1 MNALKSV
8 KEKNINSND
17 DYRAGYKEGYR
28 YGCCSAVLSRVPHF
42 SPAIRN
48 LRVLYVTQGFDGIDG
63 GVSEALRKLVHVCI
77 IASPESMLQE
87 AMNHRPD
94 LVLVMNALHVFPP
107 DHAEQ
112 ISQIKQMGIYTA
124 VWFVDDPYFSDD
136 TVSLSLQYDEVFTHE
151 LGSVSFYQEIGCS
164 HVHYLPLASNP
175 EMFRPLHVAP
185 EYQNDICFIGNAFW
199 NRVELFDQLA
209 PYLEDKK
216 VMIAGGHW
224 DRLEHCSQLS
234 RAIRHGW
241 IPVEETVSYYNGA
254 KIVINMHRPTT
265 AGQDNRNGINLAG
278 RSINPRTYEISG
290 CGTLQITDLR
300 EDLIS
305 YYRPGYDIETFTD
318 AAELQS
324 KIDYYLKHEEERQ
337 LIAWRSLWTTH
348 QYHTYIDR
356 LSRLLDIISIH

>member
-8 KEKNINSND
+8 KEKNINSD
-17 DYRAGYKEGYR
+17 EDYHAGYNEGFR
-28 YGCCSAVLSRVPHF
+28 YGGCSAVLSRIPH
-42 SPAIRN
+42 SMPTIRN
-48 LRVLYVTQGFDGIDG
+48 LCVLYVTQGFDGIDG
-63 GVSEALRKLVHVCI
+63 GVSEALGKLVHVCI
-77 IASPESMLQE
+77 IASPRSMLQE

-112 ISQIKQMGIYTA
+112 IRQIKQMGIHTV
-124 VWFVDDPYFSDD
+124 VWFVDDPYFSED
-136 TVSLSLQYDEVFTHE
+136 TASLSLQYDEVFTHE
-151 LGSVSFYQEIGCS
+151 LGSVSFYQGVGCP

-199 NRVELFDQLA
+199 NRVKLFDQLA
-209 PYLEDKK
+209 PFLEDKK
-216 VMIAGGHW
+216 VLIAGGHW
-224 DRLEHCSQLS
+224 DRLAHNNQLS
-234 RAIRHGW
+234 RAIKHGW
-241 IPVEETVSYYNGA
+241 IPVEDTVSYYNGA
-254 KIVINMHRPTT
+254 KIVINMHRPTA
-265 AGQDNRNGINLAG
+265 AGQDNRNGFNLVG

-305 YYRPGYDIETFTD
+305 YYRPGYDIETFVD
-318 AAELQS
+318 AAELQY
-324 KIDYYLKHEEERQ
+324 KIDYYLRHEEERQ

-356 LSRLLDIISIH
+356 LTRLLDMISIH